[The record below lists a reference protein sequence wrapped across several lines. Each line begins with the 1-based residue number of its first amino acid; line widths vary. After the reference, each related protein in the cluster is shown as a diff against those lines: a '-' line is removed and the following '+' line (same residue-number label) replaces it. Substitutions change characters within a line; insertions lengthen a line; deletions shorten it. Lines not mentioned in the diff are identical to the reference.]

1 MLRFKYADKYTS
13 IWINEAAINLLFP
26 LHAFAFYLQV
36 K

>member
-1 MLRFKYADKYTS
+1 MLGFKYEDKHAS